1 MAALYSIPRAK
12 TAVSLFRGM
21 SCVFHRVSLMT
32 RYPERRPHRTKL
44 ALMRPIESTDG
55 AWNVIGAEADGRMT
69 ALKKKKKKRDVL
81 DQVWCMYLW

>member
-1 MAALYSIPRAK
+1 
-12 TAVSLFRGM
+12 
-21 SCVFHRVSLMT
+21 MT

-69 ALKKKKKKRDVL
+69 ALKKKKEKKKRRPRSGVVYVL
-81 DQVWCMYLW
+81 VVRGESGGPCEGLRGRLF